1 MNRNQVVL
9 EGVVADIEALRY
21 TPAGV
26 PHVEFRL
33 DHQSRQQEAAGE
45 REVNV
50 IVSAVALGNPA
61 LTATK
66 LKPGDAIAV
75 KGFLSRRSLKSDYP
89 VLHVNQI
96 KLLQEENH
104 ATSTGQR

>member
-1 MNRNQVVL
+1 MPGARNQVVL
-9 EGVVADIEALRY
+9 EGVIADMDTLRY

-26 PHVEFRL
+26 PRVEFRI
-33 DHQSRQQEAAGE
+33 DHNSRQREANGE

-50 IVSAVALGNPA
+50 SVAVVALADAA
-61 LTATK
+61 LAMAK
-66 LKPGDAIAV
+66 LKAGDRVAV

-96 KLLQEENH
+96 KPI
-104 ATSTGQR
+104 

>member
-1 MNRNQVVL
+1 M
-9 EGVVADIEALRY
+9 EALRY

-26 PHVEFRL
+26 PRVEFRL
-33 DHQSRQQEAAGE
+33 AHQSRQQEAAGE

-50 IVSAVALGNPA
+50 TLSAVALGDPA
-61 LTATK
+61 LQAAK

-104 ATSTGQR
+104 ATSANQR